1 MNVWTEFKLLLILY
15 PMILVPGRVNGGLH
29 VILTVEELMK
39 EYDKPPTDDN
49 GPVIV
54 KIIIITCT
62 IHSLLVL
69 YLVLSV

>member
-1 MNVWTEFKLLLILY
+1 
-15 PMILVPGRVNGGLH
+15 MILVPGRVNGGLH

-39 EYDKPPTDDN
+39 EYDKPTTDDN

-54 KIIIITCT
+54 TIIIITCT